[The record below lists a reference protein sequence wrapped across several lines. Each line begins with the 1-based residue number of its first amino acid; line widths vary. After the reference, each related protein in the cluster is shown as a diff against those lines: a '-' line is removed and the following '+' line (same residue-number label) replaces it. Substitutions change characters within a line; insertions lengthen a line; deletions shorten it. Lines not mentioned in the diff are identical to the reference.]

1 MEVSTIW
8 GMIDA
13 RCIVFPARSSGLNA
27 LTLLFRTP
35 VEQARPFLGGGAFE
49 FVRSDADT
57 VDVYVSFHDFTSGDW
72 GRSRTFDVSMAVRP
86 VGSTADDERDGVYLA
101 EALVNRRFTG
111 EVAYWSLG
119 ISRRPGTIEL
129 GVEGDEV
136 VAVATEGR
144 YEALRVRM
152 PAAVAPGV
160 TRYPNRAYSYLH
172 REPYVVPFD
181 IDIADPVVD
190 PAAVRLEVGTGRI
203 ARALTAIGLPRAPDA
218 VSWGTQVGY
227 TLHAPFPLAP

>member
-8 GMIDA
+8 GLIDS

-27 LTLLFRTP
+27 LTLFYRTP
-35 VEQARPFLGGGAFE
+35 VELARPFLGGGAYE
-49 FVRSDADT
+49 FAESEGGT
-57 VDVYVSFHDFTSGDW
+57 VDVFVSFHDFTSGDW

-86 VGSTADDERDGVYLA
+86 AGAAPEDELAGIFLA

-119 ISRRPGTIEL
+119 ISRRPGSIEL

-144 YEALRVRM
+144 YEALRVRL
-152 PAAVAPGV
+152 PAVDAPGV
-160 TRYPNRAYSYLH
+160 TRFSNRAYSYLH
-172 REPYVVPFD
+172 REPYVVPYD
-181 IDIADPVVD
+181 IDLADPVVD
-190 PAAVRLEVGTGRI
+190 PADVRVEVGTGRI

-227 TLHAPFPLAP
+227 TLYAPFPLAP